1 VTVKVVNKGLLPTYT
16 EIGDKIRFV
25 SRMKTELV
33 VAKNQSIVSGRKHY
47 LRNAMQAGE
56 SEEYSWLISGS
67 GKVTIQTGCATTGV
81 KELIVEL
88 K

>member
-1 VTVKVVNKGLLPTYT
+1 
-16 EIGDKIRFV
+16 
-25 SRMKTELV
+25 MKTEIVL
-33 VAKNQSIVSGRKHY
+33 AKNQSMVSGRKY
-47 LRNAMQAGE
+47 YMRNTMQPGE
-56 SEEYSWLISGS
+56 AEEYSWLISGS